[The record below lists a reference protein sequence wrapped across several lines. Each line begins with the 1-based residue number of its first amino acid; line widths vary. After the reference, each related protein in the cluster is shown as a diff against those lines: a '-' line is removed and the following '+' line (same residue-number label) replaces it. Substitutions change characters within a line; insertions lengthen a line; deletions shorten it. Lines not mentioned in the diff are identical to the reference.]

1 MAQNGNAVISMRVRT
16 LCTQRHSLANHPR
29 RHGGGG
35 GGQGRGESGGE
46 ERRGGGGSGVAI
58 RTYVEQVQQHR

>member
-1 MAQNGNAVISMRVRT
+1 MAEA
-16 LCTQRHSLANHPR
+16 A
-29 RHGGGG
+29 